1 MFTAWA
7 HGRSRLGRGDHFL
20 TVREREVGE
29 DTELLFVIVNE

>member
-20 TVREREVGE
+20 TVREREVDE
-29 DTELLFVIVNE
+29 DIEHLFVIVNE